1 VPTATPF
8 VPQPVAGPAPRHVL
22 PVLVGAQLLGTSP
35 WFAVNAVMPDLQRS
49 FGWDTTAVGTLTAA
63 LQMGF
68 IVGTLLFALLTVADR
83 FAARRVFL
91 VCALAAA
98 GCTLAAAASAGHFTA
113 LLAWRALTG
122 FFLAGIYP
130 VGMKLASM
138 WFPRGLGGALGW
150 LVGALVLGSAS
161 PHALRALGALNDSWP
176 WQAVFGAVALA
187 AVVAG
192 GLVWWGVPEPATRPA
207 GVPLRVQALA
217 SLWRDRRVRASALG
231 YFGHMWELYTVWVML
246 PLVLATRLSDAVS
259 VSWWAF
265 VALGAGAL
273 GCVLG
278 GVAAQRHG
286 SARVASLNLGLSGA
300 CCLLAPWALVAPMPL
315 FLGWLVLW
323 GVTVAGDSPQFSA
336 LTAANAPPQA
346 VGSVLTLTNSI
357 GFAISVVSIELFV
370 RLAQT
375 VSLAQLLPWLA
386 VGPLLGLWAMRPLHR
401 AR

>member
-1 VPTATPF
+1 MTLA
-8 VPQPVAGPAPRHVL
+8 QGGAAAPRHVL
-22 PVLVGAQLLGTSP
+22 PVLVLAQLLGTSP
-35 WFAVNAVMPDLQRS
+35 WFAVNAVMPDLQRA
-49 FGWDTTAVGTLTAA
+49 FGWDAAAVGTLTAA
-63 LQMGF
+63 LQVGF
-68 IVGTLLFALLTVADR
+68 IAGTLLFALLTVADR

-161 PHALRALGALNDSWP
+161 PHALRALGALNDSGP

-187 AVVAG
+187 AVLAG
-192 GLVWWGVPEPATRPA
+192 CLVWWGVPEPATRA
-207 GVPLRVQALA
+207 AAAPLRVQALA

-246 PLVLATRLSDAVS
+246 PLVLATRLHSAVA

-265 VALGAGAL
+265 VALGAGAI
-273 GCVLG
+273 GCVAG
-278 GVAAQRHG
+278 GMAAQRHG
-286 SARVASLNLGLSGA
+286 SARVAGLNLGLSGA
-300 CCLLAPWALVAPMPL
+300 CCLLAPWALAAPLPL
-315 FLGWLVLW
+315 FLAWLVLW

-336 LTAANAPPQA
+336 LTASNAPPQA

-370 RLAQT
+370 RLAQALP
-375 VSLAQLLPWLA
+375 LAQLLPWLA
-386 VGPLLGLWAMRPLHR
+386 LGPALGLLALRPLLRKG
-401 AR
+401 